1 MSVLNSSSRKET
13 NIKQKQKYLNNDHL
27 SENDNIVNRVEF
39 DDEEIYNLRFHVV
52 NPQYSSNFG
61 THMISYTATL
71 LQRDIV
77 LGKWYKRITCE
88 KCLPVFAEDDMID
101 DEFVTMKMKTKQLP
115 QVSQSVR
122 EICLV
127 TEKIMEKL
135 EYKPEQYKQIPHDV
149 LRILHIDC
157 LFVNSDFSNH
167 SQDDHEESLINIII
181 QMYVKKRQDHISR
194 LNTLDLHDILMRSK
208 LKKVIHNKGQ

>member
-39 DDEEIYNLRFHVV
+39 DDEEIYNLRFLVV
-52 NPQYSSNFG
+52 NPQYSSNFE

-88 KCLPVFAEDDMID
+88 KCLLVFAEDDMID

-115 QVSQSVR
+115 QVSQSVH

-135 EYKPEQYKQIPHDV
+135 EYKPEQYKQIPDDV
-149 LRILHIDC
+149 LRILHIDS

-167 SQDDHEESLINIII
+167 SQDDHKESLINIII

-194 LNTLDLHDILMRSK
+194 LNTLDLHDILLRSK